1 MRFLSKATIRA
12 KIILSFT
19 VVVAATVALGGFGMQ
34 RMAEIDAVARNI
46 RDNYLPS
53 TVESARF
60 AAMMQRFR
68 IEEAR
73 YILAA
78 PAGKEAS
85 EATHDKLTQEIA
97 EARQAYEPIIDPGEE
112 REIIN
117 QVDTLWR
124 EYGAMH
130 HKLVELSRGGTPG
143 EAAAYYTDTSAKTFD
158 AIMALLAKDMNYNI
172 SHGVAQ
178 AEAGARIYAT
188 TWWAM
193 VVALA
198 GTALLAGAMGLV
210 LVRAV
215 SVPLGRMTSVMR
227 RLAGRDMTVQIE
239 GVGRGDEIG
248 AMASAVQVFK
258 DGMIAA
264 DRLEAEQAAERG
276 AKEQRALRLSG
287 LVGAFEAE
295 VGGLAG
301 MLSASSTELEA
312 TAQSMTTTAGQTNS
326 QAGTVA
332 SAAEEASAGVQTV
345 AAAAE
350 ELAASVQEISRQVAQ
365 SARMSGKAVDDARR
379 TDVTVRALA
388 EGAQKIGQVVDLITS
403 IAAQTNLL
411 ALNATIEA
419 ARAGDAGKGFAVV
432 ASEVK
437 SLAQQ
442 TAKATEE
449 IAGQVGQIQAATR
462 EAVDAI
468 QGIATSIEEV
478 SGIATAIAAAVEEQ
492 GAATAEIARNV
503 AQTAASAQD
512 VTSNIAGVSQAAS
525 STGEAAHQVL
535 DAAGELARQ
544 AERLTSQVDGF
555 VTSVR
560 AA

>member
-1 MRFLSKATIRA
+1 MHFLSKATIRA
-12 KIILSFT
+12 KIILAFS

-34 RMAEIDAVARNI
+34 RMAAVDVAAKEIG
-46 RDNYLPS
+46 DNYLPS
-53 TVESARF
+53 TVHLGRL
-60 AAMMQRFR
+60 MVLLQRYR

-73 YILAA
+73 YTLSA
-78 PAGKEAS
+78 PAEKAAV
-85 EATHDKLTQEIA
+85 EATFGKLSQEIA
-97 EARQAYEPIIDPGEE
+97 EARQAYETMIDPGQE
-112 REIIN
+112 RALITS
-117 QVDTLWR
+117 VDTLWH
-124 EYGAMH
+124 EYDAVH
-130 HKLVELSRGGTPG
+130 HKLIELSDGGTPA
-143 EAAAYYTDTSAKTFD
+143 EAAAYYTDTSARTFD
-158 AIMALLAKDMNYNI
+158 AIMALLARDVDYN
-172 SHGVAQ
+172 STQGLAQ
-178 AEAGARIYAT
+178 AEVGARIYAT

-193 VVALA
+193 LGALA
-198 GTALLAGAMGLV
+198 GTALLAAAMGLV

-227 RLAGRDMTVQIE
+227 RLAGRDMTVQID
-239 GVGRGDEIG
+239 GVDRGDEIG

-276 AKEQRALRLSG
+276 AKERRALRLAG

-312 TAQSMTTTAGQTNS
+312 TAQSMTATAGQTNS

-468 QGIATSIEEV
+468 HGIATSIEEV

-512 VTSNIAGVSQAAS
+512 VTSNIAGVSMAAS

-544 AERLTSQVDGF
+544 AERLTAQVDGF
-555 VTSVR
+555 VASVR